1 MPCRVH
7 SPRGT
12 QFLCD
17 VPMLPAFG
25 LSSWATPP
33 IPPSHRQG
41 RAESSPAS
49 GAPSA
54 RLGGGHR
61 FVIDHQDASF
71 HESGIVLITDN
82 LIPDRANVTL
92 EGRAGRIE
100 AFSVLLTYDP

>member
-1 MPCRVH
+1 MPSKVH
-7 SPRGT
+7 TTRGT
-12 QFLCD
+12 PVQCKDL
-17 VPMLPAFG
+17 MLPAFG
-25 LSSWATPP
+25 LPSGAWPP
-33 IPPSHRQG
+33 IPPHHYG
-41 RAESSPAS
+41 GAAPSPAS

-71 HESGIVLITDN
+71 HESGIVLITYN